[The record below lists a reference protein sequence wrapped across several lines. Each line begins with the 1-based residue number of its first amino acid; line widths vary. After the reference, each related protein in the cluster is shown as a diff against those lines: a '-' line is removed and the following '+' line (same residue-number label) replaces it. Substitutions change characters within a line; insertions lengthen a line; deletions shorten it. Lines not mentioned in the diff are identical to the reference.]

1 MRRLL
6 TYLGHRLYTTWATF
20 WFVFPFIVTYPL
32 QVLLSRQPRWHRYLH
47 ALNRWWSI
55 LFIRMWGVPVSVE
68 WRGPRPGAQPVVYV
82 PNHSSYIDIPLL
94 FKAIPGHLN
103 IMGKSALAKTPLWG
117 PIFGRAYITVDRG
130 NAVAR
135 GRSLVQA
142 RHSLAAGRS
151 LIIFPEG
158 AIAPRPGEELLPF
171 KDGPFQLAITAGV
184 PLVPVTMSY
193 NHRFMPDVKGLR
205 VRFSRLRIVL
215 HEAIPTTGLTPA
227 DIPALKERVGRI
239 IASEFDPR
247 AAGIPGPSQLWAR
260 PETESPVN
268 EPVAS

>member
-1 MRRLL
+1 MP
-6 TYLGHRLYTTWATF
+6 
-20 WFVFPFIVTYPL
+20 FVVTYPL
-32 QVLLSRQPRWHRYLH
+32 QVLLSRQPRWHRHLH

-55 LFIRMWGVPVSVE
+55 LFIRMWGVPVRVE
-68 WRGPRPGAQPVVYV
+68 WRGPRPPAPVVYV

-103 IMGKSALAKTPLWG
+103 IMGKSSLAKTPLWG
-117 PIFGRAYITVDRG
+117 PIFGRVYITVDRG

-142 RHSLAAGRS
+142 RQTLAAGRS

-158 AIAPRPGEELLPF
+158 AIAPKPGEELLPF
-171 KDGPFQLAITAGV
+171 KDGPFQLAVAAGV
-184 PLVPVTMSY
+184 PLVPVTMTH

-205 VRFSRLRIVL
+205 VRFSKLRIVL
-215 HEAIPTTGLTPA
+215 HEAIPTAGLTAA

-239 IASEFDPR
+239 IAGEFDPT
-247 AAGIPGPSQLWAR
+247 AAGIPGPSTLR
-260 PETESPVN
+260 PQTAPPVN
-268 EPVAS
+268 VPAAS